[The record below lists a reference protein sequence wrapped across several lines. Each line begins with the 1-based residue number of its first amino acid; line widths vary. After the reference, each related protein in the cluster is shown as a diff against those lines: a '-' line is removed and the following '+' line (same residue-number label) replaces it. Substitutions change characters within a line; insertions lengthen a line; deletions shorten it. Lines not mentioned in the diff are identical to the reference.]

1 MSLLCHILSDLKDWQ
16 LKQIAVN
23 KLQNEGFSVKFIYQV
38 CDISDNNSVRAVYM
52 FFKWLPVN
60 QTFFHNKDVHKLIR

>member
-38 CDISDNNSVRAVYM
+38 CDISDNNSVRAV
-52 FFKWLPVN
+52 
-60 QTFFHNKDVHKLIR
+60 